1 MAIYKTLTKN
11 SLVVVGLNSGTS
23 ADGLDMAAL
32 RFGSSKKKETIKLL
46 AARTRRFDSVLR
58 QTILDITDAARVSLN
73 ELVSLDN
80 MLGIFFGRAA
90 ASFVKH
96 LRRKGIMV
104 DAIASHGQT
113 IRHLPATMTI
123 GKYRVHG
130 TLQLG
135 SPDQISVLTGK
146 PVVADF
152 RQADVALGGEGAPIT
167 VEAMRRLFA
176 DKHESRL
183 IVNIGGMANYFY
195 FPKGGDRWR
204 TRAADCG
211 PGNVL
216 CDILSTRLF
225 GEKYDRG
232 GRRAG
237 SGSVCD
243 KLLTVL
249 LERRFFKN
257 TRNSTGREEFGPA
270 LVDRIMSSGRRF
282 GISDGDIMATT
293 AELTTVS
300 IINRLRP
307 LVRGDRATRKLYL
320 TGGGSHNKFFV
331 RRLQDCFPDIDV
343 CTVKELGF
351 NPDIVEAASF
361 AVIGRAALCSQA
373 MPTRFD
379 GRRKQKLQPVLG
391 RIVQPPQKV

>member
-1 MAIYKTLTKN
+1 MTLYRMLTKK

-32 RFGSSKKKETIKLL
+32 RFGSSGKSETIRLL
-46 AARTRRFDSVLR
+46 ATRTGRFDSTLR
-58 QTILDITDAARVSLN
+58 QTILDFTDATMVSLD

-96 LRRKGIMV
+96 LYRNGTVV

-113 IRHLPATMTI
+113 IRHMPTATKI

-135 SPDQISVLTGK
+135 SPDQISALTGK

-152 RQADVALGGEGAPIT
+152 RQADVVLGGEGAPIT
-167 VEAMRRLFA
+167 VEAMRRLFT

-195 FPKGGDRWR
+195 FPKGSYPWR

-216 CDILSTRLF
+216 CDILSGRLF

-237 SGSVCD
+237 SGSVSD

-249 LERRFFKN
+249 LEHRFFKKK
-257 TRNSTGREEFGPA
+257 RRSTGREEFGPK
-270 LVDRIMSSGRRF
+270 LVDRILLSAKRF
-282 GISDGDIMATT
+282 RINKEDIMATT
-293 AELTTVS
+293 AELTVAS
-300 IINRLRP
+300 IISRIRP
-307 LVRGDRATRKLYL
+307 LVRGDRAIRKLYL

-331 RRLQDCFPDIDV
+331 RRLQDGLPDIGV
-343 CTVKELGF
+343 GTIKELGF
-351 NPDIVEAASF
+351 DPDIVEAASF
-361 AVIGRAALCSQA
+361 AVIGKAALCSQA

-379 GRRKQKLQPVLG
+379 GRRKQQLQPVLG
-391 RIVQPPQKV
+391 RIVQPPQKK